1 LESSNPVS
9 IGKRTNPVKDTR
21 AIPGNDISALRPILN
36 PRLSPLICRPHGFE
50 FHFTFQLTFL
60 SFLIQCL
67 PGNPASP
74 SAVNA
79 MSQPRGTPRPI
90 ALSPLESTPS
100 AAMLV
105 DVPVGASPAG
115 GACSVTT
122 VGMPDNGKG
131 DRPVESSG
139 VKVSVGWGKARSDPP
154 GKPANRQAVANSE
167 PGKPRNDSPIGS
179 G

>member
-1 LESSNPVS
+1 MTVETLS
-9 IGKRTNPVKDTR
+9 D
-21 AIPGNDISALRPILN
+21 LN
-36 PRLSPLICRPHGFE
+36 WSGHP
-50 FHFTFQLTFL
+50 L
-60 SFLIQCL
+60 SFVSV
-67 PGNPASP
+67 ASKGLRVYV
-74 SAVNA
+74 S
-79 MSQPRGTPRPI
+79 G
-90 ALSPLESTPS
+90 LESTLG

-115 GACSVTT
+115 GACSVAT
-122 VGMPDNGKG
+122 VVMLDNGKG

-154 GKPANRQAVANSE
+154 GRQANRQAVANSE

>member
-1 LESSNPVS
+1 
-9 IGKRTNPVKDTR
+9 
-21 AIPGNDISALRPILN
+21 
-36 PRLSPLICRPHGFE
+36 
-50 FHFTFQLTFL
+50 
-60 SFLIQCL
+60 
-67 PGNPASP
+67 
-74 SAVNA
+74 
-79 MSQPRGTPRPI
+79 
-90 ALSPLESTPS
+90 
-100 AAMLV
+100 MLV

-122 VGMPDNGKG
+122 VVMPDNGKG

-154 GKPANRQAVANSE
+154 GRQANRQAVANSE

>member
-1 LESSNPVS
+1 MPTFRLVTASAKYGSRKIKS
-9 IGKRTNPVKDTR
+9 KRRNGGTQ
-21 AIPGNDISALRPILN
+21 ALREEA
-36 PRLSPLICRPHGFE
+36 G
-50 FHFTFQLTFL
+50 
-60 SFLIQCL
+60 
-67 PGNPASP
+67 
-74 SAVNA
+74 
-79 MSQPRGTPRPI
+79 
-90 ALSPLESTPS
+90 

-139 VKVSVGWGKARSDPP
+139 VKVSDGWGKARSDPP
-154 GKPANRQAVANSE
+154 GRQANRQAVANSE